1 MLHSGEAKTVQEVT
15 EKLGIS
21 RSSFYKYKDEIE
33 PLAEGVHRHS
43 VTISCVLQDQPGVL
57 SEVLETVS
65 GAQLNIETIYQSV
78 PTNGFAEI
86 SMNARCGAESTPMG
100 ELLDKIREVKG
111 VASVKLLARE

>member
-1 MLHSGEAKTVQEVT
+1 MLKIED
-15 EKLGIS
+15 LY
-21 RSSFYKYKDEIE
+21 YKYKDDIE

-65 GAQLNIETIYQSV
+65 SAQLNIQTIYQSV
-78 PTNGFAEI
+78 PTNGLAEI
-86 SMNARCGAESTPMG
+86 SLNAQCGAESTPMG